1 MSKPLSFLPCST
13 RIYTHTRTHTSHHKW
28 ANSLPY
34 VCFLHLHNERGIWN
48 AVELIINFIF
58 GVAVRWIWNIPLSTR
73 LPVELARD
81 RINMLWRYEHYACTQ
96 IRNYYLPLIYA
107 EMPIWVNIF
116 MFFLSMNLPTHSYV
130 CYIKVFLVFLN
141 ICNLTALAKRNQS
154 IVIS

>member
-1 MSKPLSFLPCST
+1 MSKPLSFLPCSS
-13 RIYTHTRTHTSHHKW
+13 RIYTHTHTHTSPQMSKLS
-28 ANSLPY
+28 SLRVFPSFTWWKRNMK
-34 VCFLHLHNERGIWN
+34 CCR
-48 AVELIINFIF
+48 IINFIF
-58 GVAVRWIWNIPLSTR
+58 GAAGRWIWNIPLSTR

-96 IRNYYLPLIYA
+96 IRNYYLPLIYT